1 MNNQRISIPSTPS
14 KHSVD
19 ISTPRVAYTEL
30 HTYPC
35 SLTRAGLHLAKNIYF
50 NSINTSL
57 NPSLYH
63 HGSGS
68 QKKQWLWI
76 GELCSGRGYVAKYF
90 HKRLVVE
97 RVGDGIQN
105 IPPAGRQAA
114 PGGWAG
120 RRCVLCCLLH
130 SLADRHREQ
139 VPNYAAIKSSII
151 PVSRQPQ
158 RASVCQ
164 GNEGIIAIH
173 QNNVKEL
180 RHP

>member
-76 GELCSGRGYVAKYF
+76 GELCSGCATKYF
-90 HKRLVVE
+90 HKRLVVGF
-97 RVGDGIQN
+97 RTYLQQARPGQLGGQMVC
-105 IPPAGRQAA
+105 PPLLATQPGR
-114 PGGWAG
+114 
-120 RRCVLCCLLH
+120 L
-130 SLADRHREQ
+130 
-139 VPNYAAIKSSII
+139 NYAAINCSSL
-151 PVSRQPQ
+151 PLQPQ
-158 RASVCQ
+158 RASV
-164 GNEGIIAIH
+164 
-173 QNNVKEL
+173 L
-180 RHP
+180 P